1 VSPEASRSVV
11 AIDFLPESAGRYGRG
26 WVVVAIDI
34 LRATTTAV
42 TIAETGRRCMPAPN
56 LPAALELAD
65 RHPEAILVGEVG
77 GAMPERF
84 HVQNSPVAMT
94 RRNDVERPAILLS
107 SSGTRVF
114 HEADGADAVYAAC
127 LRNAQAQAEHL
138 SGRYEKVALI
148 GAGTKGEFRDEDQYG
163 CARIAARLMATGSRP
178 ADDSTR
184 AVVERWRDA
193 PARVIAEGPSAEYL
207 RRTGQTDDLDFVLTR
222 LDDLEGVFRFED
234 GQIVKVS
241 P

>member
-1 VSPEASRSVV
+1 M
-11 AIDFLPESAGRYGRG
+11 
-26 WVVVAIDI
+26 
-34 LRATTTAV
+34 
-42 TIAETGRRCMPAPN
+42 TIADTGRRCMPVPD

-65 RHPEAILVGEVG
+65 RYPEAILVGEVG

-94 RRNDVERPAILLS
+94 RRRDIERPAILLS
-107 SSGTRVF
+107 SSGSRIF

-127 LRNAQAQAEHL
+127 LRNVRAQAEHL
-138 SGRYEKVALI
+138 AGHHEKVALI

-163 CARIAARLMATGSRP
+163 CARIAARVMAGGYHA

-184 AVVERWRDA
+184 AIVERWREV
-193 PARVIAEGPSAEYL
+193 PARICGEGPSADYL

-222 LDDLEGVFRFED
+222 PGP
-234 GQIVKVS
+234 I
-241 P
+241 